1 MKKKLIVRISEN
13 LGNQLFMYANAFN
26 IAKKL
31 NYKLYIDHKSA
42 YRDHDKH
49 LNISYQLNHF
59 NLNTEIAPEKYLA
72 LKPFSYLKSKFRKK
86 IDVFKKRKSYII
98 EVRDRNKNTSFSPN
112 YLLGTFSNIL
122 FVEGYFQ
129 SEKYFIDYKDE
140 ILKKYGLEK
149 SVENQVNF
157 DINTFKNTNSVS
169 ICIRQNRFTE
179 RLEKDKSNTNKIQLS
194 KNFTK
199 QTIEYVKLA
208 ANIIKQK
215 INNPKFFVW
224 SNDFNNL
231 REYFNSDEY
240 VFVDNNINKTITD
253 FYSMTLC
260 KHFIICPTTFHW
272 WAGYLSTN
280 KNKICIKPPDDLKFS
295 NNKDIYPITWKGI

>member
-98 EVRDRNKNTSFSPN
+98 EVRDRNKNTFFSPN
-112 YLLGTFSNIL
+112 YLL
-122 FVEGYFQ
+122 
-129 SEKYFIDYKDE
+129 
-140 ILKKYGLEK
+140 
-149 SVENQVNF
+149 
-157 DINTFKNTNSVS
+157 
-169 ICIRQNRFTE
+169 
-179 RLEKDKSNTNKIQLS
+179 
-194 KNFTK
+194 
-199 QTIEYVKLA
+199 
-208 ANIIKQK
+208 II
-215 INNPKFFVW
+215 
-224 SNDFNNL
+224 
-231 REYFNSDEY
+231 
-240 VFVDNNINKTITD
+240 
-253 FYSMTLC
+253 
-260 KHFIICPTTFHW
+260 
-272 WAGYLSTN
+272 
-280 KNKICIKPPDDLKFS
+280 
-295 NNKDIYPITWKGI
+295 